1 MSESK
6 RAAGRAAAE
15 RVQNGMVV
23 GLGTGST
30 VFFTL
35 ERLGERVAEEGLSIR
50 GIPTSVDTATKA
62 EAFGIP
68 MVGFEDV
75 SHIDLTIDGA
85 DEIDGDYTM
94 IKGGGGALLREK
106 VVASLSKEVVI
117 IVGPDKVVATLG
129 ASFPL
134 PVEFV
139 PFARTPVQ
147 RSLTALGAQPRL
159 RMDSAGDPYLTDN
172 GNEIFDCAFEG
183 GIADAEALA
192 LALAGTP
199 GIVESGLFLGLAD
212 HLVIGHDDGTAEERS
227 RAVSGG
233 R

>member
-6 RAAGRAAAE
+6 RVAGRAAAE
-15 RVQNGMVV
+15 RVKSGMVV

-35 ERLGERVAEEGLSIR
+35 ERLGERIAEEGLSIR
-50 GIPTSVDTATKA
+50 CIPTSVDTATKA
-62 EAFGIP
+62 GGFGIP
-68 MVGFEDV
+68 IIGFEDTDR
-75 SHIDLTIDGA
+75 IDLTIDGA
-85 DEIDGDYTM
+85 DEIDGSFSM

-117 IVGPDKVVATLG
+117 IVGPDKVVETLG
-129 ASFPL
+129 ARFPL

-139 PFARTPVQ
+139 PFARTPV
-147 RSLTALGAQPRL
+147 RRALLALFAEPML
-159 RMDSAGDPYLTDN
+159 RMDGGGDPFLTDN

-192 LALAGTP
+192 LALAGVP
-199 GIVESGLFLGLAD
+199 GVVESGLFLGLAD
-212 HLVIGHDDGTAEERS
+212 HLIVGHGDGRLEQSS